1 MLSAL
6 AGSVSYRPG
15 VRIAHITDCFAPR
28 SGGIE
33 TQVLG
38 LASRQAAAG
47 HDVRVITATPG
58 RGEHRN
64 APEEINDVPV
74 VRITARLPF
83 DLPVHPAVRSHV
95 LHILRSDRIDVV
107 HAHVGVASP
116 FAWGGVRAARQARCA
131 TVVTVHSMWDPV
143 TRSGLRLLDRTAWGL
158 GSGVVLSAVGAK
170 AALRVQSALDVPVR
184 VLPNGIDAEAWQV
197 DHIDAGD
204 DVLRLVSVLR
214 LAPRKRALPLMH
226 VIRQAF
232 EMTGGRI
239 RATVIGDGPDTGRVE
254 RFIDRYGLQG
264 VITLTGRLTASR
276 IRAHFAVSDVFVQA
290 SVRESF
296 GIAALEAR
304 TAGLPVIA
312 RRETGTS
319 DFVIDGL
326 EGILTDDDPG
336 LVQAIAQ
343 LQSDSAWRR
352 EIGEHNRAIPPKQ
365 DWTNVLPAV
374 EDAYES
380 ARAQRIG
387 KGRRALG

>member
-1 MLSAL
+1 
-6 AGSVSYRPG
+6 
-15 VRIAHITDCFAPR
+15 
-28 SGGIE
+28 
-33 TQVLG
+33 
-38 LASRQAAAG
+38 
-47 HDVRVITATPG
+47 
-58 RGEHRN
+58 
-64 APEEINDVPV
+64 
-74 VRITARLPF
+74 
-83 DLPVHPAVRSHV
+83 
-95 LHILRSDRIDVV
+95 
-107 HAHVGVASP
+107 
-116 FAWGGVRAARQARCA
+116 
-131 TVVTVHSMWDPV
+131 
-143 TRSGLRLLDRTAWGL
+143 
-158 GSGVVLSAVGAK
+158 
-170 AALRVQSALDVPVR
+170 
-184 VLPNGIDAEAWQV
+184 
-197 DHIDAGD
+197 
-204 DVLRLVSVLR
+204 
-214 LAPRKRALPLMH
+214 MH